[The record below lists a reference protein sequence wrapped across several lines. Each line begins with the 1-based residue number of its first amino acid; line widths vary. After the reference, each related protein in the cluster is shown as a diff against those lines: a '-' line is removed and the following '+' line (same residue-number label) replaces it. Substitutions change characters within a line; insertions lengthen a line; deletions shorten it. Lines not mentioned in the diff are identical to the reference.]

1 MLCPEEYGDVVHWAE
16 GLLASYIPEFVPE
29 YDCGNEIDIRSRR
42 EIEEETSMI
51 YPNPVSNNLHINLGK
66 STSSTISLYD
76 INGNKL
82 RSINADSTETIIDVS
97 AFNSGIYLLEIKSY
111 GQPAEMHKIVIQN

>member
-1 MLCPEEYGDVVHWAE
+1 MIVVMKLITAQEE
-16 GLLASYIPEFVPE
+16 
-29 YDCGNEIDIRSRR
+29 R
-42 EIEEETSMI
+42 EEETSMI

-82 RSINADSTETIIDVS
+82 RSINADSKETIIDVS